1 MKTTVL
7 LFDFF
12 GTLVEYVSDRNL
24 IEYLSSHSFLLE
36 NLSAEGAAFY
46 GRGDIGYE
54 EYCNAWSNAF
64 LAFESERNEGR
75 EFLMRDVARRCC
87 DLLGIALTD
96 PSNDNMTDQLVGAYM
111 ADWSKSVRLMTGAHG
126 LLTRLS
132 KHYRLG
138 LISNTHHAET
148 VYRLLET
155 FGLRSLFEVVILS
168 AEWGYPKPHVSIFDA
183 TLKRMSISAGD
194 AVYIGNSFDADY
206 RGGQN
211 IGMPCYLVGRHARV
225 PRDRQLRNIQDLAI
239 YFDTSA

>member
-1 MKTTVL
+1 
-7 LFDFF
+7 
-12 GTLVEYVSDRNL
+12 
-24 IEYLSSHSFLLE
+24 
-36 NLSAEGAAFY
+36 
-46 GRGDIGYE
+46 
-54 EYCNAWSNAF
+54 
-64 LAFESERNEGR
+64 
-75 EFLMRDVARRCC
+75 
-87 DLLGIALTD
+87 
-96 PSNDNMTDQLVGAYM
+96 M